1 MEQRD
6 FILREIEKIG
16 QMLQMILEKLKRRD
30 PKVKET
36 LPAEVQEVSGQL
48 LEEMGFELEKA
59 ASMDGEALGIYLA
72 GLKGYSVSNVEL
84 LADLLSGMGFTMQD
98 PAGSEYL
105 NGALR
110 LYEFCR
116 DQDRNYSIV
125 REQKIGDI
133 RAFLSGNQN
142 RS

>member
-30 PKVKET
+30 PKVREDQ
-36 LPAEVQEVSGQL
+36 PVEVQEVSGLL
-48 LEEMGFELEKA
+48 LEEMGYELKKA
-59 ASMDGEALGIYLA
+59 AGMDRETLWAYLHSLR
-72 GLKGYSVSNVEL
+72 GFSVPNVEL
-84 LADLLSGMGFTMQD
+84 LADLLSGMGFTTHHPD
-98 PAGSEYL
+98 GPEFL
-105 NGALR
+105 NEALR

-116 DQDRNYSIV
+116 DLDRNYSIV
-125 REQKIGDI
+125 REQKITEI
-133 RAFLSGNQN
+133 HAFLSGNQN